1 MTWVWIVVFIA
12 IIIGSIFLLQI
23 VLYFLMKRAMKITF
37 SELDKLVPIEKDRF
51 NKIKENYFALN
62 KNHRIT
68 NESIKELIMSQDELV
83 KSERIDM
90 QQYKN
95 QNDFLIM
102 YLLKFMKEKK
112 LKMKDEYSP
121 IFKELESISYF
132 EVNDKSTPYYSYNKK
147 ANRYNTLA
155 NLSFVSN
162 LFKRNNYYRAPIL

>member
-37 SELDKLVPIEKDRF
+37 SELDKLVPLEKERF

-121 IFKELESISYF
+121 IYKELESISYF
-132 EVNDKSTPYYSYNKK
+132 EVKDKSTPYYSYNKK